1 MDKAIS
7 GEQFFKALN
16 ERDFQIMEE
25 LLTVDAELHFPKTQP
40 LVGKQRILKFLRL
53 LFRQYPQLVFTVHRI
68 IRQDVF
74 VAVHWSNSGK
84 NRHGEPYEN
93 EGVTLIELSGR
104 RIRFISDFFK
114 DTEKF

>member
-1 MDKAIS
+1 MGKEVS
-7 GEQFFKALN
+7 GKRFFKALN
-16 ERDFQIMEE
+16 DRDFLLMEE
-25 LLTVDAELHFPKTQP
+25 LLEADAALHFPKTQP

-53 LFRQYPQLVFTVHRI
+53 LFRQYPQLVFSIHRI
-68 IRQDVF
+68 IRQDAF
-74 VAVHWSNSGK
+74 VVVHWSNRGRS
-84 NRHGEPYEN
+84 RHGEPYEN